1 MLVNDVVVSD
11 ELNTYN
17 LDGVETGYWTDEDKE
32 DFADS
37 HEEDGDWMDG
47 DALASAGWGTDED
60 YGYYGDDFQA
70 TPSGGRPPLAAHP
83 IKQIDP
89 YPPNYNVGGCMY
101 NYPMN
106 EKSIALQEKIL
117 ATKAILEAEN
127 FTGSTEDENPDP
139 RLTEMMNDLLI
150 LEVFYFQD
158 YRNLVN
164 THFVKESN

>member
-1 MLVNDVVVSD
+1 
-11 ELNTYN
+11 
-17 LDGVETGYWTDEDKE
+17 
-32 DFADS
+32 
-37 HEEDGDWMDG
+37 
-47 DALASAGWGTDED
+47 
-60 YGYYGDDFQA
+60 
-70 TPSGGRPPLAAHP
+70 
-83 IKQIDP
+83 
-89 YPPNYNVGGCMY
+89 MY